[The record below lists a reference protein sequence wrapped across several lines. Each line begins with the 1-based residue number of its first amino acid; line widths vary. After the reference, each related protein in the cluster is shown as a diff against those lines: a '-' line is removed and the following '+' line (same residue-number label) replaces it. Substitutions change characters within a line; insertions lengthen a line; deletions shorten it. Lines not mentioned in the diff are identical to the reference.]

1 MSKVRL
7 SRYVVRDLGS
17 ALANAAP
24 QRAHRTG
31 QTRPVTVKVLAIRDT
46 VEEKLVERRAELRGK
61 GKATT
66 ARPKAAGLED
76 DLDMRRYIEVSSETI
91 YFPYTQ
97 TTSEPRV
104 LNGEWE
110 RF

>member
-1 MSKVRL
+1 MRP
-7 SRYVVRDLGS
+7 
-17 ALANAAP
+17 P

-46 VEEKLVERRAELRGK
+46 VEEKLVERRAELRSK

-66 ARPKAAGLED
+66 VRPKTAGLED
-76 DLDMRRYIEVSSETI
+76 DLDMRRYIEVGSETI
-91 YFPYTQ
+91 YSPHAEATL
-97 TTSEPRV
+97 EPRI

-110 RF
+110 RS